1 MFWDTWRMTVAL
13 GLECNRAGFSSLL
26 TTDFP
31 KDRRQTASDW
41 EHKWVVFTT
50 APTSEVPAALVGS
63 KTSSWVP
70 AEDTASGGHLVTEN
84 TCVHSK
90 ELPGSSSERCR
101 SLCPCTYTP
110 TCSCETRALFHWDP
124 QAVVVSEEPAN
135 ICFCQGLTG
144 TLSVSHQKTFLD
156 QQLLFVK

>member
-1 MFWDTWRMTVAL
+1 MDWNVTELGSVPCSPLTSPGTAGKWLLAGDTT
-13 GLECNRAGFSSLL
+13 
-26 TTDFP
+26 
-31 KDRRQTASDW
+31 
-41 EHKWVVFTT
+41 VFTT

-70 AEDTASGGHLVTEN
+70 AEDTAAGGHLVTEN

-124 QAVVVSEEPAN
+124 QAGVVCRHPFLSRTDWDSFLEPPKDIFRPTAT
-135 ICFCQGLTG
+135 FCKIDY
-144 TLSVSHQKTFLD
+144 V
-156 QQLLFVK
+156 